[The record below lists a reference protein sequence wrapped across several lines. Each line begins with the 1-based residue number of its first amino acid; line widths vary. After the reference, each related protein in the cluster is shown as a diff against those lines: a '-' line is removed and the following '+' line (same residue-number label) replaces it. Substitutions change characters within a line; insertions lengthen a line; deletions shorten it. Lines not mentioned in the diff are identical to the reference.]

1 LWSLAKLSKAQWQ
14 NSKVKGDGDVVEK
27 LMAKLKGD
35 GYGGE
40 IHGKGWLFVW
50 MVAKLMAKLQ
60 NYIKEGK
67 TQK

>member
-1 LWSLAKLSKAQWQ
+1 MVA
-14 NSKVKGDGDVVEK
+14 K